1 MPYILTAGHSTDSF
15 YWHST
20 CILSVCPWLS
30 KPPTTPE
37 RTKAAELGS
46 QHCRSGPAFCSPFF
60 GGGFMNRL
68 RFGFLGLGLLLA
80 VSAAQAQET
89 RVKANIPFDFAVGD
103 KILPAGEYMVV
114 TEGSSNQAIVIRSDD
129 RKSAILSLTQACSS
143 LNPSDK
149 TKLVFHTLA
158 GRYFLSQ
165 VWMQGYDRGREL
177 PRSKAEVQLAKNHN
191 PAEEFI
197 VAASLTR

>member
-1 MPYILTAGHSTDSF
+1 LTAGHSPDSF
-15 YWHST
+15 RWHST
-20 CILSVCPWLS
+20 CIVSVCPWLS

-46 QHCRSGPAFCSPFF
+46 SGPAFCSPFF

-80 VSAAQAQET
+80 VSAAQAQDT
-89 RVKANIPFDFAVGD
+89 RVKANIPFDFVVGNQL
-103 KILPAGEYMVV
+103 LPAGEYMLV
-114 TEGSSNQAIVIRSDD
+114 TEGSTNQAIVIRSDD
-129 RKSAILSLTQACSS
+129 TKSAILSLTQSCSS
-143 LNPSDK
+143 FRPSDK
-149 TKLVFHTLA
+149 TKLVFHALA

-177 PRSKAEVQLAKNHN
+177 PKSRAEVQLAKNHN

-197 VAASLTR
+197 LAATLTR